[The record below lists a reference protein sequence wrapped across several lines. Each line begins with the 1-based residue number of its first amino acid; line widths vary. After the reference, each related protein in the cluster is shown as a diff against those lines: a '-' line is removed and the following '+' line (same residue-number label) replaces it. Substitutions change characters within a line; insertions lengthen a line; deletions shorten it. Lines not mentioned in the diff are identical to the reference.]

1 MSHSYPQVEMTPVY
15 GISHAI
21 LDILAGICFRGDIS
35 GAENLPMTGGFL
47 LAANHSSFLDPPL
60 VGLPLSQQVCFFAR
74 KSLWKPGIAAWW
86 LDAVGCIAIDRDGG
100 SDFAAIK
107 RVLQTVGQ
115 GKVII
120 LFPEG
125 TRSPDG
131 RLQTPKPGVGLIACR
146 TASLVVPA
154 RIFGSFEAFGRRGS
168 LRLGT
173 PVSITYGRPLTPADY
188 DDPRDGKERY
198 QRAAERIMAAIAR
211 LEPPRYRVL

>member
-15 GISHAI
+15 GICHAI
-21 LDILAGICFRGDIS
+21 FDILAAICFRGDI
-35 GAENLPMTGGFL
+35 GGTDNLPTAGGFL
-47 LAANHSSFLDPPL
+47 LAANHASYVDPPL

-74 KSLWKPGIAAWW
+74 KSLWKPGLAAWW
-86 LDAVGCIAIDRDGG
+86 LNAVGCIPVDRDGS
-100 SDFAAIK
+100 SDVPAIK
-107 RVLQTVGQ
+107 RAIQAVKQS
-115 GKVII
+115 KVII

-146 TASLVVPA
+146 TGATVIPA
-154 RIFGSFEAFGRRGS
+154 RIFGSYDAFGRGGG

-198 QRAAERIMAAIAR
+198 QRAAERIMAAISR
-211 LEPPRYRVL
+211 LEPPRFPVI